1 MDYVMKIMASWMIFY
16 ELEGTKTRRDY
27 IDSSGT
33 KQTNQFT
40 YQQPFQLH
48 FKYQHQVDDYNNK
61 RHAPIFLERTWATK
75 FYPDHNFPDISPCQK
90 SIQIL
95 HQGNFKMVG

>member
-1 MDYVMKIMASWMIFY
+1 MIFY

-40 YQQPFQLH
+40 YQQPFRLH
-48 FKYQHQVDDYNNK
+48 FKYQHQVDDHNNK

-75 FYPDHNFPDISPCQK
+75 FYPDHNFSWYLAVSEVNTDLASGQFQNGGVVQPSVK
-90 SIQIL
+90 
-95 HQGNFKMVG
+95 F